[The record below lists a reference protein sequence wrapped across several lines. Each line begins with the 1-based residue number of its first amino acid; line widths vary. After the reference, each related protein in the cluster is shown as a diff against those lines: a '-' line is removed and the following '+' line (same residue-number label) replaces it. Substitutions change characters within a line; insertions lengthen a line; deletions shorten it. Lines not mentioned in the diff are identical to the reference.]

1 MMQLT
6 QSQIRWIAQQGGRD
20 ASQVYWD
27 GDKPFLLMYNPR
39 GLLGEE
45 RVYVP
50 PNSELEGYI

>member
-20 ASQVYWD
+20 TSCVYWD
-27 GDKPFLLMYNPR
+27 GDKPFILMYNPD
-39 GLLGEE
+39 GLFKTE

-50 PNSELEGYI
+50 EERYL